1 MTTKQ
6 KIFVKEYVETKGNGT
21 KAALIAYDT
30 KDYQTA
36 ATISNENLKKPEI
49 ISALQLHN
57 ELIEST
63 LIGTVK
69 QYGRSKK
76 LGERSLAVDTAKY
89 IHDKIHGKATQRTE
103 STSNS
108 LIAHI
113 SNKPYTV

>member
-30 KDYQTA
+30 DDYNTA
-36 ATISNENLKKPEI
+36 ATISKENLKKPQI

-63 LIGTVK
+63 IIKGIK
-69 QYGRSKK
+69 DYKGSKK
-76 LGERSLAVDTAKY
+76 LGERTLAIDTAKWV
-89 IHDKIHGKATQRTE
+89 HDKLHGKAVQRTE
-103 STSNS
+103 ANSTS
-108 LIAHI
+108 LVAHI